1 MTGRA
6 MTGRVM
12 GSRLGAMLRR
22 DLAILLLGGRRGG
35 TMLPLLFFLAVAMLF
50 PFAVGPDPKL
60 LARTGGGVIWV
71 AALLA
76 AILPLDRLIEPDLE
90 MGMFDQ
96 WSLRGLAE
104 EWIVA
109 VRVVAHWLSFGPPLM
124 LAALPA
130 AALLGLEART
140 IGLVELGLLAGT
152 PGLAALG
159 VTVAALTA
167 GLRGGAALGGL
178 LVIPLAVPLLVFG
191 AGSLA
196 PGGETGIALTAAAS
210 LVLLALAPFA
220 GGAAVRSARG

>member
-1 MTGRA
+1 M
-6 MTGRVM
+6 
-12 GSRLGAMLRR
+12 SRRLWALLRR
-22 DLAILLLGGRRGG
+22 DLAILLLGGRRSG
-35 TMLPLLFFLAVAMLF
+35 TLLPLLFFLAVAMLF

-90 MGMFDQ
+90 QGMFDQ
-96 WSLRGLAE
+96 WALRGLSE
-104 EWIVA
+104 EWTVS

-140 IGLVELGLLAGT
+140 VALVELGLLAGT

-159 VTVAALTA
+159 VMVAALTA
-167 GLRGGAALGGL
+167 GLRGGAALAGL
-178 LVIPLAVPLLVFG
+178 LTIPLAVPLLVFG

-196 PGGETGIALTAAAS
+196 PGGETGVALTGAAS

-220 GGAAVRSARG
+220 AGAAVRAARG

>member
-1 MTGRA
+1 MS
-6 MTGRVM
+6 RV
-12 GSRLGAMLRR
+12 LWAIFRR
-22 DLAILLLGGRRGG
+22 DLALLLSGGRRGG
-35 TMLPLLFFLAVAMLF
+35 ALLPVLFFLAVAMLF
-50 PFAVGPDPKL
+50 PFAVGPDAPV

-76 AILPLDRLIEPDLE
+76 AILPLDRLVEPDLE
-90 MGMFDQ
+90 LGLFDQ
-96 WSLRGLAE
+96 WALRGISE
-104 EWIVA
+104 EA
-109 VRVVAHWLSFGPPLM
+109 VMASRIAAHWLSFGPPLM

-130 AALLGLEART
+130 SALLG
-140 IGLVELGLLAGT
+140 IGDSTLWAVELGLLAGT

-159 VTVAALTA
+159 VVVAALTA

-196 PGGETGIALTAAAS
+196 TGGQSGLALTAAAS

-220 GGAAVRSARG
+220 AGAAIRAARG

>member
-1 MTGRA
+1 MSGRLA
-6 MTGRVM
+6 A
-12 GSRLGAMLRR
+12 LLRR

-90 MGMFDQ
+90 LGMFDQ
-96 WSLRGLAE
+96 WALRGLSE

-109 VRVVAHWLSFGPPLM
+109 VRVLAHWLSFGPPLM

-130 AALLGLEART
+130 AALLGLEGHT

-167 GLRGGAALGGL
+167 GLRGGAALAGL